1 VDDIDS
7 PNLLFSKVKSFKDI
21 RSTAP
26 SSSLKPSQ
34 SLKRPRDFTEPI
46 LDHRNNR
53 RPKMRY
59 ESIEPQFEKAQ
70 LISNNDPFVH
80 QGVKQQQ
87 QPMTQNSSDLNPNK
101 VQDETQGVID

>member
-1 VDDIDS
+1 
-7 PNLLFSKVKSFKDI
+7 
-21 RSTAP
+21 
-26 SSSLKPSQ
+26 
-34 SLKRPRDFTEPI
+34 
-46 LDHRNNR
+46 
-53 RPKMRY
+53 MRY